1 MEYNEDFLKKIVQM
15 GTLGYPLSK
24 IINVLDI
31 DDIKQ
36 FTKDFDNAKSK
47 VSNSYQKG
55 IDKADFVIDSK
66 LFDMAKGGDLK
77 ALEKYEKRKR
87 SQIFVEE
94 RERKQRDE

>member
-1 MEYNEDFLKKIVQM
+1 MEYNEDFLKKMVQV

-36 FTKDFDNAKSK
+36 FTKDFDNQKSQ
-47 VSNSYQKG
+47 VAISYQKG
-55 IDKADFVIDSK
+55 VDKADFVLDSK

-77 ALEKYEKRKR
+77 ALDKYETRKR
-87 SQIFVEE
+87 NNIYREE
-94 RERKQRDE
+94 RESRVR